1 MRWFPLTKI
10 AILGSGGHTRSSI
23 NLLLNYFDSRDIGIY
38 DNSFVEDQQ
47 EIINSIPLIGS
58 INDIESSQDIF
69 LSIGDNNVRKKYFLQ
84 FKNQIIRNTAFHSD
98 SLQEKDI
105 ALGAANQVFAHSYIN
120 SQVIIGDNNII
131 NTGAI
136 IEHEVVVGN
145 HNHISIGVKICGR
158 STIGNMCLIGAGTVI
173 LNKLSI
179 CDNVII
185 GAGSVVIRDINDAG
199 TYVGNPA
206 KRIK

>member
-1 MRWFPLTKI
+1 MTKI
-10 AILGSGGHTRSSI
+10 AILGSGAHTRSSI

-38 DNSFVEDQQ
+38 DNSFVEGQQ

-69 LSIGDNNVRKKYFLQ
+69 LSIGDNNARKKYFLQ
-84 FKNQIIRNTAFHSD
+84 FKNQIIRNTAFHSA

-105 ALGAANQVFAHSYIN
+105 IFGMANQVFAHSYIN
-120 SQVIIGDNNII
+120 SQAVIGDNNII

-136 IEHEVVVGN
+136 IEHEAIVGN
-145 HNHISIGVKICGR
+145 HNHISIGAKICGR
-158 STIGNMCLIGAGTVI
+158 SAIGNICLIGAGAVVVDKI
-173 LNKLSI
+173 SI

-185 GAGSVVIRDINDAG
+185 GAGSVVIRDIKVAG